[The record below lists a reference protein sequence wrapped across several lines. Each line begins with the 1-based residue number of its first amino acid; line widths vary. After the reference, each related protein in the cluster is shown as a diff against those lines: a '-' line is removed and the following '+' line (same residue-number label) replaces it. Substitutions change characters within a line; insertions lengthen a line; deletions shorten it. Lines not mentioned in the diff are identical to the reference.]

1 MAMLLV
7 PWLSCTNHPVQNLA
21 NPPTIGTGEHAKM
34 ILPPVKDTVLA
45 SGRKNIYLS
54 GLRTKPG
61 FFTERYIFPPGYKGM
76 PHVHNS
82 DLYITIIS
90 GTAHIVQE
98 KNIRYPTAPSVAY
111 GPGSFVVIKTDQP
124 HFEWFTEE
132 CTMQVSGIGPN
143 ETYYL
148 TEKSRRRNNKQVC
161 SLLFVVAAA
170 LLSLEINSER
180 PK

>member
-1 MAMLLV
+1 MNKTALYAMAMLLV

-21 NPPTIGTGEHAKM
+21 NPPMGKGETGEHAKM

-45 SGRKNIYLS
+45 SGRKNIYLA

-82 DLYITIIS
+82 DLYITILS
-90 GTAHIVQE
+90 GSAHIVQD
-98 KNIRYPTAPSVAY
+98 KVFDTTAASVAY
-111 GPGSFVVIKTDQP
+111 GPGSFVVIKADQP
-124 HFEWFTEE
+124 HYEWFTQE

-148 TEKSRRRNNKQVC
+148 PEEQTKK
-161 SLLFVVAAA
+161 
-170 LLSLEINSER
+170 
-180 PK
+180 